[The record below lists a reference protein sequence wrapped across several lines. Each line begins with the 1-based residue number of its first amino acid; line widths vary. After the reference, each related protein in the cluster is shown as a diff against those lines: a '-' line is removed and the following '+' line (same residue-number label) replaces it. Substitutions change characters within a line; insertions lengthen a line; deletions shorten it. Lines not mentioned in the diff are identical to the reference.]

1 MGLQRQLARMAAAVV
16 LIAAFAVPSL
26 ARAHEG
32 HAHHPPRATQAV
44 PAAPD
49 TRATDTRAT
58 DMRAAD
64 MRAHEQRAAASAA
77 ALSTPRGSNT
87 TAGGVTPCGGN
98 CCSGG
103 AGMACC
109 GAALA
114 PESFWIPLLQASA
127 QLGIPRA
134 PPLPGLPPEALP
146 KPPKSIA

>member
-1 MGLQRQLARMAAAVV
+1 MGLQRQFARIVAAIV
-16 LIAAFAVPSL
+16 LIAGFAVPSL
-26 ARAHEG
+26 AFAHEG
-32 HAHHPPRATQAV
+32 HAHHPSQV
-44 PAAPD
+44 AP
-49 TRATDTRAT
+49 TSSESTS
-58 DMRAAD
+58 AD
-64 MRAHEQRAAASAA
+64 VRGHEQPTAKHIA
-77 ALSTPRGSNT
+77 ALSAPRGSANT
-87 TAGGVTPCGGN
+87 AAGGVTPCGGN

>member
-1 MGLQRQLARMAAAVV
+1 MGLQRQLARIAAAVV
-16 LIAAFAVPSL
+16 LIVAFAVPSL
-26 ARAHEG
+26 ATAHEG
-32 HAHHPPRATQAV
+32 HAHHPSRAAQPAPRSL
-44 PAAPD
+44 
-49 TRATDTRAT
+49 

-64 MRAHEQRAAASAA
+64 MRGHEQRVAASAT
-77 ALSTPRGSNT
+77 ALSAPRGSANT
-87 TAGGVTPCGGN
+87 AAGAVTPCGGN

-103 AGMACC
+103 TGMACC

-134 PPLPGLPPEALP
+134 PPLPGLSPEALP